1 MKIIHW
7 GIIGPGK
14 IADKFASD
22 LLSVPNTKLY
32 AIASSS
38 SERAKFFAEKYHVE
52 HHFDSYEEML
62 HLPNLDVVYVATP
75 HTFHAEHAILCLE
88 KGIPVLCEKPFAMN
102 LRQVQKMIDAAQRH
116 DVFLMEAMWTRFI
129 PAIQKTLDLIRDGAI
144 GEIKTI
150 HADFGFPANFDP
162 NSRLFNPDLGGG
174 ALLDI
179 GIYPIYL
186 SLLLLGYPIKI
197 KALAAFT
204 PTNVDATT
212 SILLQYK
219 NQATALLNCSISA
232 QTRTEAFIYGDK
244 GYIQIV
250 GRFMEATQ
258 MILKKNDEEEQV
270 LIFPRKTFGYNFE
283 AQEVVECLLQ
293 NKKESDLMP
302 LSMSVKLISLLDDIR
317 QEIGLIYPRVD

>member
-38 SERAKFFAEKYHVE
+38 SERAKFFAEKHHVE

-129 PAIQKTLDLIRDGAI
+129 PAIQKTLDLIRDGEI

-186 SLLLLGYPIKI
+186 SLLLLGYPIEI

>member
-1 MKIIHW
+1 MKTINW

-22 LLSVPNTKLY
+22 LGSVPNSKLY

-38 SERAKFFAEKYHVE
+38 IERAKNFAERYHVE
-52 HHFDSYEEML
+52 HYFDNYEAML
-62 HLPNLDVVYVATP
+62 NLTNLDVVYVATP
-75 HTFHAEHAILCLE
+75 HTFHAEHSILCLK

-102 LRQVQKMIDAAQRH
+102 LREVQNMIETARIH
-116 DVFLMEAMWTRFI
+116 NVFLMEAMWTRFI
-129 PAIQKTLDLIRDGAI
+129 PAIQKTLELIQNGEI
-144 GEIKTI
+144 GNIKTI
-150 HADFGFPANFDP
+150 QADFGFAADIDP
-162 NSRLFNPDLGGG
+162 SSRLFAPSLGGG

-197 KALAAFT
+197 KALSEFSET
-204 PTNVDATT
+204 HVDTTT

-219 NQATALLNCSISA
+219 NNATALLNCSISA
-232 QTRTEAFIYGDK
+232 QTRTEALIYGDK

-250 GRFMEATQ
+250 GRFMEAKQ
-258 MILKKNDEEEQV
+258 IILKKNNEEEQV
-270 LIFPRKTFGYNFE
+270 FEFPRTTFGYNFE
-283 AQEVVECLLQ
+283 AQEVVQCLLQ

-302 LSMSVKLISLLDDIR
+302 LSTSIKLISLLDEVR
-317 QEIGLIYPRVD
+317 QEIGLIYPGID